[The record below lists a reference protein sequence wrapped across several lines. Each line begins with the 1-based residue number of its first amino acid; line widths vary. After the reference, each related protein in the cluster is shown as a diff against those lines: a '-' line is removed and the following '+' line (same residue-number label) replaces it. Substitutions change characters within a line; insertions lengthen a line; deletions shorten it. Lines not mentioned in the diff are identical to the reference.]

1 MKVIGSAFV
10 ELFPSKIHEDI
21 EKVRSFRKGVG
32 GSGANI
38 AMAEAKLGAKPE
50 LISAVGNDPFGSFVI
65 DKLERSGVDCAHV
78 SVEECF
84 TGVSFYELD
93 REGRSGYYFYR
104 FPGISMPEEK
114 LDIRAH
120 TFEEG
125 EVVTLTE
132 AAIREG
138 SFDID
143 ALSSAR
149 IFYEPN
155 IRKTF
160 WNEQLRERTMGI
172 IERSYA
178 VFPNCEELS
187 LITGRKDVDEGAE
200 ELLSHVKVVIV
211 KMGGNGVK
219 AFSKK
224 GSFSVPGIDVEVKC
238 EVGAGDTFHGAF
250 VVMLEE
256 GKSLRDAVMLANRA
270 AAFRVATG
278 KFPGKKD
285 LLFFDIES

>member
-10 ELFPSKIHEDI
+10 ELFPSRSYESI

-38 AMAEAKLGAKPE
+38 AMAEARLGAKPE
-50 LISAVGNDPFGSFVI
+50 LISAVGNDPFGHFVI
-65 DKLERSGVDCAHV
+65 NTLEKSGVDCSNM
-78 SVEECF
+78 SVEECL

-93 REGRSGYYFYR
+93 REGRSSYYFYR

-114 LDIRAH
+114 LNIRAH

-125 EVVTLTE
+125 EIVTLTE
-132 AAIREG
+132 AAIRGE
-138 SFDID
+138 SFDIN
-143 ALSSAR
+143 ALSNAR

-155 IRKTF
+155 IRGTF
-160 WNEQLRERTMGI
+160 WNEQLRERTMRV
-172 IERSYA
+172 IERAYA
-178 VFPNCEELS
+178 VFPNGEELS
-187 LITGRKDVDEGAE
+187 LITGRKDVDKGAE
-200 ELLSHVKVVIV
+200 ELLSHVKLVIV
-211 KMGGNGVK
+211 KMGSHGVK
-219 AFSKK
+219 AFSGK
-224 GSFSVPGIDVEVKC
+224 GSFSVPGIDVKVKC

-250 VVMLEE
+250 AVMLEE

-285 LLFFDIES
+285 LF